1 MTRSISFLLL
11 LILCLPGPALSQGT
25 APRTITL
32 VEAINIALQNN
43 PSIEEAKAG
52 REGALAD
59 IRGVQADFL
68 QKASTQYS
76 YTRLAEQPFQR
87 VNGLERFIG
96 DENAHHWD
104 ISLTQP
110 LFTGFALTS
119 KKKMTEIAAE
129 IQEIESERV
138 AINVSQD
145 LRIAWFETLFSQ
157 RLGQVA
163 EENTTALTAHLK
175 TAQGFYDQGLI
186 SRNDL
191 LKAEVALAQARQD
204 KERATADIDIARS
217 RLATI
222 LGIEIPQSDL
232 LEDINSIEPAPL
244 LLTELTGEALLNN
257 PVLKSYRLG
266 LSQYDNSI
274 KLAGSTAYPTVA
286 LVGKYEQNGND
297 LGAESNSYTNERNA
311 ALVLTA
317 QWDFYDWGKTSAAVA
332 KQQSEK
338 KALAERVRA
347 MEDQIRLEVK
357 RAYLDLHVAETNI
370 STARQGLVQAKENW
384 RITEL
389 QYQNQVATSTD
400 VLDSRTLLIQAE
412 SNSFRALYGYRIAL
426 ARLERAVGR
435 R

>member
-1 MTRSISFLLL
+1 MKTSHCEFTMTRSISFLLL

-43 PSIEEAKAG
+43 PSIEEAKAK

-59 IRGVQADFL
+59 IKGAEADFL
-68 QKASTQYS
+68 PKASTLYS

-96 DENAHHWD
+96 DENSHHWD

-119 KKKMTEIAAE
+119 KKKMTEIAAQ

-163 EENTTALTAHLK
+163 EENTAALTAHLK

-217 RLATI
+217 RLAT
-222 LGIEIPQSDL
+222 
-232 LEDINSIEPAPL
+232 
-244 LLTELTGEALLNN
+244 
-257 PVLKSYRLG
+257 
-266 LSQYDNSI
+266 
-274 KLAGSTAYPTVA
+274 
-286 LVGKYEQNGND
+286 
-297 LGAESNSYTNERNA
+297 
-311 ALVLTA
+311 
-317 QWDFYDWGKTSAAVA
+317 
-332 KQQSEK
+332 
-338 KALAERVRA
+338 
-347 MEDQIRLEVK
+347 
-357 RAYLDLHVAETNI
+357 
-370 STARQGLVQAKENW
+370 
-384 RITEL
+384 
-389 QYQNQVATSTD
+389 
-400 VLDSRTLLIQAE
+400 
-412 SNSFRALYGYRIAL
+412 
-426 ARLERAVGR
+426 
-435 R
+435 